1 MDASSDNT
9 YGGDKNPTNQARR
22 GKVSTSRRL
31 ATFVLVLSILFII
44 PYSLHPSSGET
55 PPVIS
60 IFNETTKS
68 NNTAD
73 PSLTI
78 GTNFTIDIQVSNL
91 PSITSQTAGGLEG
104 FDISLSF
111 DPNILKTSNSSF
123 SAPLCPSSEGCVF
136 DLPANDTLTYAN
148 SVSVEVGTARLA
160 MIALG
165 ANHRAVDSSQT
176 GIPTILFR
184 AKFLVV
190 GKGLTPITILSSSQL
205 LGFANNF
212 CSLTHYSPTSG
223 SFDNRPPYTV
233 SATPPSLTVSAGM
246 SISTTI
252 NVTATRMYETVNAT
266 LLVSGLVLESHSTY
280 TLNHRSEIL
289 SQANPSFTSTLT
301 ITTQVTSAPQIY
313 PLEIIAAEPLFP
325 AAYNEFRL
333 PFNLTITAPG
343 TSLPTQPPNSPNPP
357 QPQTTLPREQA
368 VDGSTPPLLATF
380 TFSSRPTAG
389 NSVSFSSTIW
399 CGTAPYSYSWSL
411 GDGSK
416 ANNSLFTH
424 TYSSPGTYNVTLTA
438 TDATGQGFSSS
449 QLIVVGALPQPA
461 APLDIGV
468 FSTAII
474 LFLILVGSLFFLRS
488 RRKSRR

>member
-1 MDASSDNT
+1 
-9 YGGDKNPTNQARR
+9 
-22 GKVSTSRRL
+22 
-31 ATFVLVLSILFII
+31 
-44 PYSLHPSSGET
+44 
-55 PPVIS
+55 
-60 IFNETTKS
+60 
-68 NNTAD
+68 
-73 PSLTI
+73 
-78 GTNFTIDIQVSNL
+78 
-91 PSITSQTAGGLEG
+91 
-104 FDISLSF
+104 
-111 DPNILKTSNSSF
+111 
-123 SAPLCPSSEGCVF
+123 
-136 DLPANDTLTYAN
+136 
-148 SVSVEVGTARLA
+148 
-160 MIALG
+160 
-165 ANHRAVDSSQT
+165 
-176 GIPTILFR
+176 
-184 AKFLVV
+184 
-190 GKGLTPITILSSSQL
+190 
-205 LGFANNF
+205 
-212 CSLTHYSPTSG
+212 
-223 SFDNRPPYTV
+223 
-233 SATPPSLTVSAGM
+233 M

-449 QLIVVGALPQPA
+449 QLIVVGALPQPT